1 MKITP
6 LFSEERIRERV
17 DEMAREISEFYAGGN
32 APSDAAPVLAIVLAN
47 GALFFAADLLRRLS
61 VPAEIEV
68 VRVASYLAGTQSNG
82 APEILGAFPNEKIRG
97 RRVLILDD
105 IFDTGHTLAKLRNAA
120 ESCGAADVRVGVLL
134 DKPARRIVPGR
145 ADFVGF
151 STDDVFVV
159 GYGLDLD
166 GAWRTL
172 PYVGMVEGVG
182 CRVEE

>member
-1 MKITP
+1 MKLSP

-17 DEMAREISEFYAGGN
+17 TEMAREISDFYAG
-32 APSDAAPVLAIVLAN
+32 APADAAPVLAIVLAN

-68 VRVASYLAGTQSNG
+68 VRVASYGAGTRSNG
-82 APEILGAFPNEKIRG
+82 APEILGAFPHEKICG

-105 IFDTGHTLAKLRNAA
+105 IFDTGHTLAKLRDAA
-120 ESCGAADVRVGVLL
+120 KNCGAADVRIGVLL
-134 DKPARRIVPGR
+134 DKPARRLVPGR

-151 STDDVFVV
+151 PMDDAFVV

-172 PYVGMVEGVG
+172 PYIAAVSKE
-182 CRVEE
+182 